1 MRTLHVV
8 VCASSED
15 CKVSVQFSRH
25 RDVIFLYEKR
35 NYFMRSR
42 LQAVSS
48 PAPLVPE
55 RSCIGQVHA
64 WESTSRVSGEA
75 QLLPTPTA

>member
-1 MRTLHVV
+1 ML
-8 VCASSED
+8 
-15 CKVSVQFSRH
+15 
-25 RDVIFLYEKR
+25 FLYEKR